1 LQYLFKN
8 KTNYLNKNNRIMK
21 IVVLGGG
28 FAGVEAAIKLRK
40 YGYEVTLISERDYMF
55 IYPVSIWIPVGKRSF
70 EDTKLSLFDLEK
82 KHGFKVL
89 IETVT
94 QIDSKQQ
101 RIHTDKQI
109 HPYDYLF
116 VALGMSK
123 VKIKGLKNTHSICG
137 KPDESVVIK
146 EQLENLIAKGGG
158 NITIGFGS
166 NPKDPTATSVRGGP
180 AFELLFNISLF
191 LKEKGLR
198 DKITLTFFAP
208 MDEPGKRMGQRAY
221 DKMDGFFN
229 RYHVKTHFGKKIKEF
244 TKDAIIF
251 QDNSKLESDLTLY
264 ISGGEG
270 LEVIKNSNLP
280 LNEAGFIE
288 INELCR
294 VEGHRNIYAIGDG
307 AAIIDHPWAAKQGHV
322 AEVMADVSTYNFH
335 NKITHKGKRKSY
347 WEKLHIICV
356 MDTGDGAAFVIRT
369 RKKEIM
375 IPLPIVGHWL
385 KKGWGWYYRQTKMK
399 RMFRIPG
406 M

>member
-1 LQYLFKN
+1 
-8 KTNYLNKNNRIMK
+8 MK
-21 IVVLGGG
+21 ILILGGG

-40 YGYEVTLISERDYMF
+40 YGYEVSLISERDYMF
-55 IYPVSIWIPVGKRSF
+55 IYPVSIWIPVGKRNF
-70 EDTKLSLFDLEK
+70 EDTKLNLFDLGK
-82 KHGFKVL
+82 KHGFNVI
-89 IETVT
+89 IEKITRIDVT
-94 QIDSKQQ
+94 KQE
-101 RIHTDKQI
+101 IHTDKNV
-109 HPYDYLF
+109 HAFDYLF
-116 VALGMSK
+116 VALGMGK
-123 VKIKGLKNTHSICG
+123 VHSKGLENTHSICG
-137 KPDESVVIK
+137 KPNESVIIK
-146 EQLENLIAKGGG
+146 EQLENLVTKGKGHI
-158 NITIGFGS
+158 NVGFGG

-180 AFELLFNISLF
+180 AFELVFNISLF

-198 DKITLTFFAP
+198 DKVRLTFFAP
-208 MDEPGKRMGQRAY
+208 MEEPGKRMGQRAY
-221 DKMDGFFN
+221 AKMDGMFAH
-229 RYHVKTHFGKKIKEF
+229 YHVQTHFGKKIKEF
-244 TKDAIIF
+244 THNAVVFKDGTELA
-251 QDNSKLESDLTLY
+251 SDLTLY

-270 LEVIKNSNLP
+270 LDVIKESGLP

-294 VEGHRNIYAIGDG
+294 VEGYRNIYAIGDG

-335 NKITHKGKRKSY
+335 HKITHQGKRKSY

-369 RKKEIM
+369 RKKEII

-385 KKGWGWYYRQTKMK
+385 KKGWGWYYKQSKMK